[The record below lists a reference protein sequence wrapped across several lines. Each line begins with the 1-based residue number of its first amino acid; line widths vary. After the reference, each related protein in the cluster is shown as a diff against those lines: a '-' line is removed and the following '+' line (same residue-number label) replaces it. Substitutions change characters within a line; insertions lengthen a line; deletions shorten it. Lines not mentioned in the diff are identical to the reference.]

1 MSVKDALLFNT
12 TGSNFQALQTD
23 DTARIKG
30 DLSLQKDDGTEVV
43 GIDVS
48 QGSVNVVG
56 NITASVNISGSVGS
70 TGSFGRVVATTFHG
84 DGSALKATLP
94 RSVGILTSSAQIAA
108 QISGAF
114 TAGFEF
120 SSSISGSAT
129 STGSFGRVEGI
140 EFFGD
145 GSNIK
150 TTIPRSTGLL
160 TSSAQI
166 ASDISGSF
174 NKGFNFTG
182 TIQATPGGT
191 FSLGAS
197 IGRRTRYTSG
207 LGSVNAAMV
216 MGGNNVHTPTTLT
229 EEYDGSSWSEGG
241 ELPEASSLGGAS
253 GTVNAGLYFG
263 GFGGSESGDGTYT
276 YNGTNWSETT
286 DLPGNSTTG
295 TVGAGSN
302 QGAALA
308 MIGTSDN
315 QLNDAYEWNG
325 SNWSEIS
332 EIGTNRGRNQGGG
345 ESTEAAIVVGGDDT
359 PACIK
364 TNQTEIW
371 NGTNWTEVNDTIHP
385 VRYNSFAG
393 TTNDG
398 IVMGALTTPYSQ
410 ASQLW
415 DGTTWSE
422 TATLIFDAFAP
433 AASGRVG
440 VGALAGGAHK
450 FGGGTFSTPDSEI
463 FAANVISGSFGRL
476 EFTKISGDGTNL
488 KSTLP
493 YSPGLLTS
501 SAQIASNI
509 SGSFNKG
516 FAFGQSGSL
525 IFTGVSGST
534 YHFSGS
540 VSASYFGSDY
550 NRHLADQI
558 GHIRSEGSSGSR
570 SPFQRVGG
578 VVDGTWTQLAGGS
591 LNTKRSTAQN
601 SMTGETN
608 AAIIAGSG
616 PNEYDNCTCTE
627 IWNGTSWS
635 EVNDYITGRRGTTQ
649 IGSVYASVLV
659 GGCQTW
665 TSKKLTEEWN
675 GHSWA
680 AGTDLPDSSGS
691 IIGFGTQNDAV
702 FMSGQGQG
710 QGSKFYNY
718 NGTNFSTPGVA
729 QEELV
734 LKPGAPSNGTTGQSA
749 DGTSNDGIIHYTG
762 GVPATGMFG
771 CAQVNGSTR
780 FWDGLAIS
788 RGPDTN
794 TAPTG
799 FYGRGLWG
807 KSNSAILTRGN
818 NTSNTEIFNGIS
830 WSEVTNFPAGPGGS
844 NYGHAGTSADSGI
857 KLHTVSGESNLYEWV
872 GQYNTTASFGRLDG
886 GVLRGDATGI
896 TGSIPYNGV
905 VSSSAQIAS
914 NISGSFNKG
923 FNFTGTIKAEE
934 ASWAAG
940 GCLIQERWALGGV
953 GSVNAAIAVG
963 GQCGPHTHHNTPY
976 ALTEQYDGTSF
987 TEVNDMIN
995 ASTGTAAGLVDNA
1008 YFHKL
1013 YSGND
1018 TENWNGT
1025 NWSAG
1030 HVNPTTANQ
1039 YIGGST
1045 PSELYVIGAISNC
1058 GNFFSDY
1065 NVTGGTFAVCTA
1077 VPFTFGYGAGNFG
1090 HSGDMTAGIVSSGWT
1105 NPVNPQ
1111 IVQETVIWNGSTW
1124 SDASSQLIPYPA
1136 RAGWSGHKQGG
1147 TVNASFMVGGQS
1159 APPSGPSYQGYDST
1173 HVVNAFQNWDGTS
1186 WSVKA
1191 EIPQVHYD
1199 HAAVG
1204 TPQAALFFGGIA
1216 QTPVAP
1222 TYRHIRSGSFNYE
1235 DDLTTGSF
1243 GRLEF
1248 ISASGDASVLQSSIT
1263 YVTNPSFNILTGSSQ
1278 IASQISGSFTSG
1290 FNYSGLMGKARGG
1303 VFASSTNMLDIH
1315 TGGNGGSMLQGT
1327 AIVAG
1332 GSYGGGWPP
1341 STTDNTQIYDG
1352 TSWTEVNNLT
1362 SGVRS
1367 NDTLGLAGDSSAAL
1381 FFGGPVGPGATEE
1394 WNGTNWTEVADIPDH
1409 ANSGAGAGGESSES
1423 AIWVNYFAGRG
1434 NKWDGTSW
1442 SEINNLNFPRY
1453 DGNSTGTRDEHF
1465 VVGGSSPVGAP
1476 TYPYNLCSEVFN
1488 GTNWSAVADVITPLI
1503 QAFGMG
1509 AYNDAIFAGGWDA
1522 PSGHLACNHT
1532 QTFDGTSWA
1541 SGPNIVNRRRAES
1554 AGSKY
1559 SGPAAGG
1566 ATNAAYIAGGS
1577 PGYPTYNSNKTE
1589 VFPGFVVSASFGR
1602 LEAGRLLGDASGLT
1616 DSLPYP
1622 AGIVSRSA
1630 QLASNIS
1637 GSFNQGFEYTGNISG
1652 SANSSG
1658 SFGLVK
1664 ADFIFGDGSSISG
1677 SLERSVGVVS
1687 GSAQIASNISG
1698 SFNKGFGY
1706 DGTIKTKPAGWVTT
1720 WYTGHD
1726 LNTGRSGLGG
1736 KGGPDA
1742 AIAVAGVRNF
1752 DAPVAGTISA
1762 FYTGTAG
1769 VKVGCTEEWNGISWT
1784 EVNDATDAGATGYG
1798 GTTEAGYAMGKFHPL
1813 SNNTEEWNGTNWSEG
1828 PAIDAGSAGRRSDA
1842 GGCAPNTMYI
1852 IGGYTPGGV
1861 PYFTTFNGTNFT
1873 AEPNMPSV
1881 RQNVRNF
1888 HAGNSPSAIAAGGA
1902 GGGCCTNVWN
1912 GSSWSE
1918 VGALPFK
1925 AEGNTGA
1932 GTVNDA
1938 YSYGGR
1944 RSNAPTYP
1952 NAVEGC
1958 TDTFIAWDG
1967 TSWSEITAGTPIPTY
1982 SPYAGVRS
1990 AIGTGT
1996 GASEVFV
2003 FGGKNMRS
2011 PSVYEWAATSASL
2024 QFESHISSGSFHNI
2038 EATTLTG
2045 DGSSLS
2051 ASLQSQL
2058 LTSVTQISNSI
2069 SGSFNKG
2076 FDLQGGVSASFGL
2089 QGGGTW
2095 RSGGT
2100 LNNSGYW
2107 GVAVGHENAALQIG
2121 GNGRTQKTEE
2131 YNGVVWTEVT
2141 DTINSHGT
2149 GGDLGA
2155 TGTTEGSVLVTS
2167 AGVEIWNGSN
2177 WSEAVATY
2185 PVASAGIGSGGVSQ
2199 NAGLFFKSANNDEWN
2214 GISFTEKA
2222 NINNGRSYFASSGQ
2236 STEAAII
2243 AGGNTST
2250 ANATPGIYTET
2261 WDGTSWTEVADLIS
2275 GRQMGE
2281 GAGHTNYFLM
2291 IGGSHSNSNLTDG
2304 NVEIFNGTS
2313 WSVTSNL
2320 ITHVRVNS
2328 ATGGNSDILGGCG
2341 ALTIGGASPGGGSTK
2356 TEHFVTD
2363 TSGSFGQLG
2372 GTVGG
2377 EIETDMFMVSG
2388 STMKLPMFSDADLN
2402 YISQEPQEST
2412 GSMSGSVVRA
2422 GDVNILN
2429 KPGNFSFHTD
2439 NNALA
2444 FTYVSSSVYSQSIDF
2459 VTCGYQSASVYTSST
2474 GLISQSHY
2482 CYHNVVQYI
2491 TGSYT

>member
-1 MSVKDALLFNT
+1 
-12 TGSNFQALQTD
+12 
-23 DTARIKG
+23 
-30 DLSLQKDDGTEVV
+30 
-43 GIDVS
+43 
-48 QGSVNVVG
+48 
-56 NITASVNISGSVGS
+56 
-70 TGSFGRVVATTFHG
+70 
-84 DGSALKATLP
+84 
-94 RSVGILTSSAQIAA
+94 
-108 QISGAF
+108 
-114 TAGFEF
+114 
-120 SSSISGSAT
+120 
-129 STGSFGRVEGI
+129 
-140 EFFGD
+140 
-145 GSNIK
+145 
-150 TTIPRSTGLL
+150 
-160 TSSAQI
+160 
-166 ASDISGSF
+166 
-174 NKGFNFTG
+174 
-182 TIQATPGGT
+182 
-191 FSLGAS
+191 
-197 IGRRTRYTSG
+197 
-207 LGSVNAAMV
+207 
-216 MGGNNVHTPTTLT
+216 
-229 EEYDGSSWSEGG
+229 
-241 ELPEASSLGGAS
+241 
-253 GTVNAGLYFG
+253 
-263 GFGGSESGDGTYT
+263 
-276 YNGTNWSETT
+276 
-286 DLPGNSTTG
+286 
-295 TVGAGSN
+295 
-302 QGAALA
+302 
-308 MIGTSDN
+308 
-315 QLNDAYEWNG
+315 
-325 SNWSEIS
+325 
-332 EIGTNRGRNQGGG
+332 
-345 ESTEAAIVVGGDDT
+345 
-359 PACIK
+359 
-364 TNQTEIW
+364 
-371 NGTNWTEVNDTIHP
+371 
-385 VRYNSFAG
+385 
-393 TTNDG
+393 
-398 IVMGALTTPYSQ
+398 
-410 ASQLW
+410 
-415 DGTTWSE
+415 
-422 TATLIFDAFAP
+422 
-433 AASGRVG
+433 
-440 VGALAGGAHK
+440 
-450 FGGGTFSTPDSEI
+450 
-463 FAANVISGSFGRL
+463 
-476 EFTKISGDGTNL
+476 
-488 KSTLP
+488 
-493 YSPGLLTS
+493 
-501 SAQIASNI
+501 
-509 SGSFNKG
+509 
-516 FAFGQSGSL
+516 
-525 IFTGVSGST
+525 
-534 YHFSGS
+534 
-540 VSASYFGSDY
+540 
-550 NRHLADQI
+550 
-558 GHIRSEGSSGSR
+558 
-570 SPFQRVGG
+570 
-578 VVDGTWTQLAGGS
+578 
-591 LNTKRSTAQN
+591 
-601 SMTGETN
+601 
-608 AAIIAGSG
+608 
-616 PNEYDNCTCTE
+616 
-627 IWNGTSWS
+627 
-635 EVNDYITGRRGTTQ
+635 
-649 IGSVYASVLV
+649 
-659 GGCQTW
+659 
-665 TSKKLTEEWN
+665 
-675 GHSWA
+675 
-680 AGTDLPDSSGS
+680 
-691 IIGFGTQNDAV
+691 
-702 FMSGQGQG
+702 
-710 QGSKFYNY
+710 
-718 NGTNFSTPGVA
+718 
-729 QEELV
+729 
-734 LKPGAPSNGTTGQSA
+734 
-749 DGTSNDGIIHYTG
+749 
-762 GVPATGMFG
+762 
-771 CAQVNGSTR
+771 
-780 FWDGLAIS
+780 
-788 RGPDTN
+788 
-794 TAPTG
+794 
-799 FYGRGLWG
+799 
-807 KSNSAILTRGN
+807 
-818 NTSNTEIFNGIS
+818 
-830 WSEVTNFPAGPGGS
+830 
-844 NYGHAGTSADSGI
+844 
-857 KLHTVSGESNLYEWV
+857 
-872 GQYNTTASFGRLDG
+872 
-886 GVLRGDATGI
+886 
-896 TGSIPYNGV
+896 
-905 VSSSAQIAS
+905 
-914 NISGSFNKG
+914 
-923 FNFTGTIKAEE
+923 
-934 ASWAAG
+934 
-940 GCLIQERWALGGV
+940 
-953 GSVNAAIAVG
+953 
-963 GQCGPHTHHNTPY
+963 
-976 ALTEQYDGTSF
+976 
-987 TEVNDMIN
+987 MIN
-995 ASTGTAAGLVDNA
+995 ASTGTAAGQYNNA

-1124 SDASSQLIPYPA
+1124 SDAASQLIPYPA
-1136 RAGWSGHKQGG
+1136 RAGWSGHKQSG

-1159 APPSGPSYQGYDST
+1159 APPTGPSYQGYDST

-1216 QTPVAP
+1216 TTPVAP

-1263 YVTNPSFNILTGSSQ
+1263 YVTNPSFNVLTGSSQ

-1290 FNYSGLMGKARGG
+1290 FEHSGLMGKARGG

-1394 WNGTNWTEVADIPDH
+1394 WNGTNWSEVADIPDN
-1409 ANSGAGAGGESSES
+1409 ASSGAGAGGESSES

-1442 SEINNLNFPRY
+1442 TEINNLNFPRY

-1465 VVGGSSPVGAP
+1465 VVGGSSPAGAP

-1622 AGIVSRSA
+1622 AGIVSSSA

-1652 SANSSG
+1652 SANSTG

-1736 KGGPDA
+1736 KGGPNA

-1752 DAPVAGTISA
+1752 DAPQAGTISS

-1798 GTTEAGYAMGKFHPL
+1798 GTTEAGYAMGKFHPA

-1828 PAIDAGSAGRRSDA
+1828 PAVNTGGSGNPQGGRRADA
-1842 GGCAPNTMYI
+1842 GGCAPNTMYL
-1852 IGGYTPGGV
+1852 IGGYNPGGV
-1861 PYFTTFNGTNFT
+1861 PYFTTFDGSSFT

-1881 RQNVRNF
+1881 AQNVRNF
-1888 HAGNSPSAIAAGGA
+1888 HAGNSPSVIAAGGA

-1944 RSNAPTYP
+1944 RSDAPTYP

-1982 SPYAGVRS
+1982 APYAGVRS

-2024 QFESHISSGSFHNI
+2024 QFESHISSASFHNI

-2076 FDLQGGVSASFGL
+2076 FDLEPVTSSSFGVTGFTWVAGGNMNTPSNPNY
-2089 QGGGTW
+2089 GGGYGRGIW
-2095 RSGGT
+2095 GT
-2100 LNNSGYW
+2100 KNSAIAAGNAMPGNNPTY
-2107 GVAVGHENAALQIG
+2107 
-2121 GNGRTQKTEE
+2121 TEQ
-2131 YNGVVWTEVT
+2131 YNGIVWTEVGDLNT
-2141 DTINSHGT
+2141 GRGQVGVSGCTTEAGVAFGGDPGELQCTEVWNGNTWTEANDIITEGYSACNAGTSAEAALRFGGT
-2149 GGDLGA
+2149 GGSEEWNGVNWTEIASPPVRIRGDGTGESTEAAFGA
-2155 TGTTEGSVLVTS
+2155 GTNSPTNNTCVDF
-2167 AGVEIWNGSN
+2167 WNGSA
-2177 WSEAVATY
+2177 WSIGAALSVGRCYLGVAGTTNDAL
-2185 PVASAGIGSGGVSQ
+2185 VVGGLIHPSYTPSTE
-2199 NAGLFFKSANNDEWN
+2199 FYN
-2214 GISFTEKA
+2214 GISFATTTDFPGNA
-2222 NINNGRSYFASSGQ
+2222 GRAGGSGGTSNSSNALFQGRMHTDIYHAG
-2236 STEAAII
+2236 SEAA
-2243 AGGNTST
+2243 
-2250 ANATPGIYTET
+2250 
-2261 WDGTSWTEVADLIS
+2261 
-2275 GRQMGE
+2275 
-2281 GAGHTNYFLM
+2281 
-2291 IGGSHSNSNLTDG
+2291 
-2304 NVEIFNGTS
+2304 
-2313 WSVTSNL
+2313 
-2320 ITHVRVNS
+2320 
-2328 ATGGNSDILGGCG
+2328 
-2341 ALTIGGASPGGGSTK
+2341 
-2356 TEHFVTD
+2356 
-2363 TSGSFGQLG
+2363 SGSFELLR

-2412 GSMSGSVVRA
+2412 GSISGSVVRA

-2429 KPGNFSFHTD
+2429 KPGNFFFHTD
-2439 NNALA
+2439 YNALA
-2444 FTYVSSSVYSQSIDF
+2444 FTYVSSSVYSQSLDF
-2459 VTCGYQSASVYTSST
+2459 VTCGYQSASVYTASSGFIT
-2474 GLISQSHY
+2474 QSHY